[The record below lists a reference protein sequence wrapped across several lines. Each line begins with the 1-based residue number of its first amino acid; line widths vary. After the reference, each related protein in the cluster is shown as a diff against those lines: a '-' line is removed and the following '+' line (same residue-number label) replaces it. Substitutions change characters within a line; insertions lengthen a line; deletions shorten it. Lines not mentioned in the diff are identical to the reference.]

1 MKHLFTLLFFFCVA
15 SVVLAQKWQELNEQ
29 GRQFRK
35 EKKYNEAISAFEKAL
50 AKLEPKSK
58 NYAIVMNNLALTYDD
73 MQNLAKAEE
82 CYKRAADAYKATVG
96 EKNENYITTI
106 ENLAYLYQ
114 QQGKFD
120 LAEEYYSQALA
131 LNKEVLGTK
140 DPRYAEALESLA
152 KLAEKAG
159 KRNRAE
165 ELYVEHLKLQ
175 KDNLGE
181 KHPAYA
187 AAMENLAKFYQN
199 EGKFTLAEDYF
210 KDVIK
215 IRKRNKQEQ
224 SPEYAN
230 TLNNLALLYKVSG
243 KLTLAEQT
251 YEEALAVYKATLGEK
266 STAYAVVVKNLA
278 DLYFMQAKYQK
289 AEEYYKIS
297 RNIVK
302 ENVGEKHPDYA
313 LALKDLGKIYYIRSE
328 YAEAEKAYA
337 QAIEILKTRGKNT
350 REYASLI
357 NDLANI
363 YRMQGLLEKAEPL
376 IAESIQITKEIYGTK
391 HPDYAR
397 SLYNL
402 ALLYARKEGQS
413 ERVEKMY
420 QEVLDACRNNPA
432 DIQLYSLVL
441 NALAN
446 IYNNRGEFEKAEP
459 LYQEG
464 LKIARK
470 NLGNKH
476 PTYARALNNL
486 AIMYRQKAKFE
497 KAIELFTE
505 VAQIRKEILGEK
517 HLEYGKTLRNIAELY
532 YVEKKFDK
540 AEPYYIEA
548 NRIFLEQIRKNF
560 STLSEKEKE
569 IFFKYFQQSFV
580 MFHSFMLLRK
590 DANPDLIEEAYNNQL
605 AIKGIL
611 LSEQNRL
618 RNTILKSN
626 DQELIS
632 LYQKWQAKKDSVAQI
647 YMKNNEADSMRINTE
662 PLEKEIEEIEKQ
674 LSLKSALFA
683 QTHQKKFTTFKE
695 VQSVL
700 ELDEVA
706 VEIVRFQK
714 FDYRFTDSIYYVAFV
729 VSKNYSK
736 PQLAFLWRTTP
747 KIEQEELAFYRNSIR
762 TRKED
767 LASYN
772 LFWKPIEQKIHEINP
787 NAKKI
792 YLACDGVYYAINPNT
807 LLNPET
813 KKYLIDER
821 PVQIVISTR
830 DIVKLKN
837 SSQNLILKN
846 AVLLG
851 YPDYEEDEADG
862 VATPTDTLKLAELD
876 DMTRY
881 RSTIVNLPGTKKEV
895 DAIEKIL
902 KTKNLEVQKFTE
914 KKANEKNIKDVYSPS
929 ILHIATH
936 GYFLEDINEDL
947 NETKAE
953 PKQTKNFNPL
963 IRSGLLLA
971 GVQKTLRKE
980 KKTNEDGILT
990 AFEAQTLNLSETD
1003 LVVLSACE
1011 TGAGEVKNT
1020 EGIFGLQR
1028 AFQVAGANTA
1038 VTSLWKVDDAATEFL
1053 MTNFYAFWLKG
1064 ASKYNA
1070 LHNAMKET
1078 RKKFPQPYYWGAFVM
1093 INNN

>member
-1 MKHLFTLLFFFCVA
+1 MKHLFTLLFFCCIA
-15 SVVLAQKWQELNEQ
+15 SVVLAQKWQELNDQ
-29 GRQFRK
+29 GRQLRK

-50 AKLEPKSK
+50 AKLEPKNK

-73 MQNLAKAEE
+73 MQNFAKAEE
-82 CYKRAADAYKATVG
+82 CYKRAADIYKATVG
-96 EKNENYITTI
+96 EKDANYITTI

-114 QQGKFD
+114 QQGKFA
-120 LAEEYYSQALA
+120 LAEEYYSQALL

-159 KRNRAE
+159 KRDRAE
-165 ELYVEHLKLQ
+165 SLYIEHLKLQ

-181 KHPAYA
+181 KNPAYA

-210 KDVIK
+210 KEVIK

-230 TLNNLALLYKVSG
+230 TLNNLAILYKVSG
-243 KLTLAEQT
+243 RPALAETT
-251 YEEALAVYKATLGEK
+251 YEEALAIYKTTLGEK
-266 STAYAVVVKNLA
+266 SSAYATIVKNLA
-278 DLYFMQAKYQK
+278 DLYFMQAKYAK

-297 RNIVK
+297 RNIIR
-302 ENVGEKHPDYA
+302 ENVGDKHFNYA

-328 YAEAEKAYA
+328 YAEAEKVFT
-337 QAIEILKTRGKNT
+337 QAIDILKIRGKNN

-363 YRMQGLLEKAEPL
+363 YRMQGLLDKAEPL
-376 IAESIQITKEIYGTK
+376 LAEAIQINKEIYGTK

-402 ALLYARKEGQS
+402 ALLYARKDGQS

-420 QEVLDACRNNPA
+420 QEALTACRDNPA
-432 DIQLYSLVL
+432 DAQLYSSVL

-446 IYNNRGEFEKAEP
+446 IYNNRGDFEKAEP

-470 NLGNKH
+470 NLGKKH
-476 PTYARALNNL
+476 PAYASSLNNL
-486 AIMYRQKAKFE
+486 AVMYRQKAKFE

-505 VAQIRKEILGEK
+505 VAQIRKETLGEK
-517 HLEYGKTLRNIAELY
+517 HLEYGRTLRNIAELY
-532 YVEKKFDK
+532 YVQKQYEK
-540 AEPYYIEA
+540 AEPYYTEA
-548 NRIFLEQIRKNF
+548 NRIFLDQIRKNF
-560 STLSEKEKE
+560 ATLSEKEKE
-569 IFFKYFQQSFV
+569 VFFKYFQQSFL
-580 MFHSFMLLRK
+580 MFHSFTLLRK

-605 AIKGIL
+605 AIKGIM

-618 RNTILKSN
+618 RNIILKGK
-626 DQELIS
+626 DQELTH
-632 LYQKWQAKKDSVAQI
+632 LYQKWQAKKDSLAQI
-647 YMKNNEADSMRINTE
+647 YMKNNETDSVRINTE

-683 QTHQKKFTTFKE
+683 QTQQRKFTTFKE
-695 VQSVL
+695 VQNAL

-706 VEIVRFQK
+706 VEILRFHK
-714 FDYRFTDSIYYVAFV
+714 FEYRFTDSVYYVAFV
-729 VSKNYSK
+729 ASKNHAK
-736 PQLAFLWRTTP
+736 PQLAFIWRTTP
-747 KIEQEELAFYRNSIR
+747 KIEQEEIAFYKNSIR

-767 LASYN
+767 LVSYN
-772 LFWKPIEQKIHEINP
+772 LFWKPIEQKIREINP
-787 NAKKI
+787 NAKKV

-807 LLNPET
+807 LQNPET

-830 DIVKLKN
+830 DIIKLKN

-846 AVLLG
+846 AILLG
-851 YPDYEEDEADG
+851 YPNYEEDEADE
-862 VATPTDTLKLAELD
+862 VATPVDTLKSAELD

-902 KTKNLEVQKFTE
+902 KIKNLEVKKFTE
-914 KKANEKNIKDVYSPS
+914 KKANEKNIKNVYSPS

-936 GYFLEDINEDL
+936 GYFLEDIDEDL
-947 NETKAE
+947 NETKIE
-953 PKQTKNFNPL
+953 PKQMKNLNPL

-980 KKTNEDGILT
+980 KRPNEDGILT
-990 AFEAQTLNLSETD
+990 AFEAQTIDLSETD

-1028 AFQVAGANTA
+1028 AFQVAGANA
-1038 VTSLWKVDDAATEFL
+1038 VVTSLWKVDDAATEFL
-1053 MTNFYAFWLKG
+1053 MTNFYTFWLKG
-1064 ASKYNA
+1064 ASKYDA

-1093 INNN
+1093 VNN